1 MAGVCYVRGDR
12 PTMAMLGIMASNSM
26 FIFPFMAV
34 LVLPYARHDLRL
46 DAGYASLLMTV
57 SGVGSLVSSI
67 GMLRVPRPRRIPIM
81 AASTVGMG
89 AAMLA
94 LAAAGSFWT
103 AALAMTVLAAGA
115 SLNYGLA
122 NTTIQERAPG
132 PMRGR
137 VSALAM
143 MAWAAVMPFASM
155 GVSTIA
161 DSVGIRHTL
170 VGCAVGYGLV
180 TFYLFAGPARRASEL
195 PPASVAAVPV
205 EA

>member
-1 MAGVCYVRGDR
+1 
-12 PTMAMLGIMASNSM
+12 
-26 FIFPFMAV
+26 MAV
-34 LVLPYARHDLRL
+34 
-46 DAGYASLLMTV
+46 
-57 SGVGSLVSSI
+57 SGIGSLVASV
-67 GMLRVPRPRRIPIM
+67 GMLRVPRPRRVAFM
-81 AASTVGMG
+81 AASTVGMA

-94 LAAAGSFWT
+94 LASAGGFWP

-143 MAWAAVMPFASM
+143 MAWAAVMPFSSM
-155 GVSTIA
+155 GISTIA
-161 DSVGIRHTL
+161 DSVGIRRTV

-180 TFYLFAGPARRASEL
+180 AFYLFAGPARRAAEL
-195 PPASVAAVPV
+195 PAAEVAAVPV
-205 EA
+205 EV